1 MSQHDMTVDNGAGLA
16 VRTDINNALK
26 ALASQSSGASA
37 PSPTF
42 PCQEWADTGTGRLK
56 RRDSANTVWLDAG
69 ILDSQGDVS
78 TLASATVTDIG
89 ASPSPLIYI
98 SGTTTITNLGTV
110 AANVRRTVR
119 FIASLTLTYNATSL
133 ILPGGASITTAAN
146 DSAEFVSLGSGNWL
160 CLDYM
165 RSNGKPV
172 AFAYDRSTIL
182 GTVSQSSGVPTG
194 SIIERGSNANGSYVK
209 FADGTMYCALLNQP
223 LSFNNTSNIGFT
235 WTYPQSF
242 AAIEFVG
249 VNAIGT
255 LGVSRVIN
263 SISAYART
271 NTQATVGAL
280 SVAAFLAGD
289 QAVLNFDVF
298 AIGRWF

>member
-1 MSQHDMTVDNGAGLA
+1 MPIPASINDLSTTAGSNSPAGSESPSLIDDYLRTYASHIALLRDTKLAIAGGTLTGAVNDA
-16 VRTDINNALK
+16 TPQTI
-26 ALASQSSGASA
+26 AS
-37 PSPTF
+37 
-42 PCQEWADTGTGRLK
+42 GT
-56 RRDSANTVWLDAG
+56 T
-69 ILDSQGDVS
+69 
-78 TLASATVTDIG
+78 TDIG
-89 ASPSPLIYI
+89 AATSNVVYI
-98 SGTTTITNLGTV
+98 SGTTTITGLGTI
-110 AANVRRTVR
+110 AAGARRTVR

-146 DSAEFVSLGSGNWL
+146 DSAEFLSLGAGNWI
-160 CLDYM
+160 CLDYT
-165 RSNGKPV
+165 RSSGKPV

-271 NTQATVGAL
+271 NIQATVGAL